1 MLQFRGQGQ
10 SFVHCHGPVRHPGG
24 GVPVLRLTGAQ
35 VTTAWGLR
43 RARKKGWGKE
53 CSSLQASPWGTPH
66 LLTCA
71 GGRPPGGRPP
81 GGSLV
86 PGL

>member
-1 MLQFRGQGQ
+1 M
-10 SFVHCHGPVRHPGG
+10 
-24 GVPVLRLTGAQ
+24 LRLTLVQ

-53 CSSLQASPWGTPH
+53 CSSLQANPWGTPH

-71 GGRPPGGRPP
+71 GGRPPW
-81 GGSLV
+81 GSLI